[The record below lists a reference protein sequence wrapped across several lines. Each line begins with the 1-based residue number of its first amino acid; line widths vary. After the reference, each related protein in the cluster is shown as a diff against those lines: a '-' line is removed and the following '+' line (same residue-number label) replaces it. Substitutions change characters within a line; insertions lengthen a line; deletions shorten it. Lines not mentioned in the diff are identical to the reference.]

1 MAVTKIDIA
10 SRALIMIGS
19 NPISSFTDDTTE
31 ALVTN
36 NIYEEIIEST
46 LCRAR
51 WRFATEQQQL
61 SLLANAPT
69 GRYEYAYQIPTSP
82 QCLQIISITEND
94 INIQYARYGD
104 KIFVDGHGSQ
114 SKLIM
119 DYIFR
124 QDESEFPPY
133 FRLAVEYKLASVFAG
148 AIARD
153 SAMVREF
160 DNLAERQIL
169 IARNTESAETTTK
182 KLATDR
188 FINERRSSRSG
199 LVVG

>member
-1 MAVTKIDIA
+1 
-10 SRALIMIGS
+10 MIGS

-124 QDESEFPPY
+124 
-133 FRLAVEYKLASVFAG
+133 
-148 AIARD
+148 
-153 SAMVREF
+153 
-160 DNLAERQIL
+160 
-169 IARNTESAETTTK
+169 T
-182 KLATDR
+182 
-188 FINERRSSRSG
+188 
-199 LVVG
+199 

>member
-69 GRYEYAYQIPTSP
+69 GKYEYAYQIPTSP
-82 QCLQIISITEND
+82 QCLQITSITDND
-94 INIQYARYGD
+94 VNIQYARYGD

-119 DYIFR
+119 DYVFR

-153 SAMVREF
+153 AAMVREF
-160 DNLAERQIL
+160 DNQAERQIL

-182 KLATDR
+182 RLSTDR

>member
-1 MAVTKIDIA
+1 MTVTKIDIA

-69 GRYEYAYQIPTSP
+69 GRYENAYQIPTSP

-94 INIQYARYGD
+94 VNIQYARYGD

>member
-61 SLLANAPT
+61 SLLANTPT
-69 GRYEYAYQIPTSP
+69 GKYEYAYQIPTSP
-82 QCLQIISITEND
+82 QCLQITSITDND
-94 INIQYARYGD
+94 VNIQYARYGD

-119 DYIFR
+119 DYVFR

-153 SAMVREF
+153 AAMVREF
-160 DNLAERQIL
+160 DNQAERQIL

-182 KLATDR
+182 RLSTDR

>member
-94 INIQYARYGD
+94 VNIQYARYGD

-169 IARNTESAETTTK
+169 IARNTESSETTTK

>member
-94 INIQYARYGD
+94 VNIQYARYGD

-114 SKLIM
+114 SKLNM

>member
-61 SLLANAPT
+61 SLLANTPT
-69 GRYEYAYQIPTSP
+69 GKYEYAYQIPTSP
-82 QCLQIISITEND
+82 QCLQITLPEGE
-94 INIQYARYGD
+94 A
-104 KIFVDGHGSQ
+104 
-114 SKLIM
+114 L
-119 DYIFR
+119 YI
-124 QDESEFPPY
+124 
-133 FRLAVEYKLASVFAG
+133 L
-148 AIARD
+148 
-153 SAMVREF
+153 
-160 DNLAERQIL
+160 
-169 IARNTESAETTTK
+169 NT
-182 KLATDR
+182 
-188 FINERRSSRSG
+188 
-199 LVVG
+199 LVVPQTRKIQ

>member
-46 LCRAR
+46 LCRSR

-69 GRYEYAYQIPTSP
+69 GRYEYAYQIPTNP

>member
-1 MAVTKIDIA
+1 
-10 SRALIMIGS
+10 MIGS

-69 GRYEYAYQIPTSP
+69 GRYENAYQIPTSP

-94 INIQYARYGD
+94 VNIQYARYGD